1 MRKQKLLILITPS
14 VFKLDVRK
22 ERFFYMTTPRLLHD
36 QPQKKDPRPHV
47 VIIGAGFGGL
57 QAAKGLAHAPVR
69 VTVIDRTNHH
79 LFQPLLYQVA
89 TASLSPADICATT
102 RHVLKHQKNA
112 TVLLAEVTGIDVEN
126 KLVLLGEQAVS
137 YDYLIVATGAK
148 ENYFGHQDEWKPF
161 APGLKTIDDAR
172 ELRRKVLTAF
182 EEAELESDPRRIEE
196 LLTFV
201 IVGGGPTGVEMAG
214 AIAEM
219 AHKTLNDEFEH
230 IDPHNAHILLIEALP
245 RILGPFSEK
254 LARLAHRELVRKG
267 VDVRVNS
274 PLESIDGKGVVVA
287 GERIDAATIL
297 WTAGVLA
304 SPAGQWLGA
313 EVDRAGRVKV
323 QDDLSIPGHSE
334 IYVVGDTAAVMQ
346 DGKPVPGV
354 APAAMQMGRYV
365 AAAISAHTQGQ
376 EHGPSFHYVNKG
388 SLATV
393 GRNYAIVDLG
403 KIQFSGFIAWV
414 FWLFVHIVYLI
425 GFYNRFAVML
435 QWAASYLTF
444 HRRARIITRKASSS
458 VTVEKPTH
466 LREKAPEG
474 QKASRVS

>member
-1 MRKQKLLILITPS
+1 MATPQ
-14 VFKLDVRK
+14 
-22 ERFFYMTTPRLLHD
+22 LLHD
-36 QPQKKDPRPHV
+36 QEKTKKNDPRPHV

-57 QAAKGLAHAPVR
+57 RVAKGLADAPVR

-89 TASLSPADICATT
+89 TATLSPADICATT

-112 TVLLAEVTGIDVEN
+112 NVLLAEVTGIDVEN
-126 KLVLLGEQAVS
+126 KLVLLGEQAVA
-137 YDYLIVATGAK
+137 YDYLVVATGAK

-219 AHKTLNDEFEH
+219 AHKTLNNEFEH
-230 IDPHNAHILLIEALP
+230 IDPNNAHILLIEALP
-245 RILGPFSEK
+245 RILGPFPEK
-254 LARLAHRELVRKG
+254 LATLAHRELVRQG

-274 PLESIDGKGVVVA
+274 PLESIDADGVVVA
-287 GERIDAATIL
+287 GERINAATIL

-323 QDDLSIPGHSE
+323 ADDLSLPGHSE
-334 IYVVGDTAAVMQ
+334 IYVIGDTASVTQ

-365 AAAISAHTQGQ
+365 GAAISARTQNQ
-376 EHGPSFHYVNKG
+376 EHGPSFHYTNKG
-388 SLATV
+388 NLATV

-403 KIQFSGFIAWV
+403 KVQISGFIAWI
-414 FWLFVHIVYLI
+414 FWLVIHVFYLI
-425 GFYNRFAVML
+425 DFHNRFAVMV
-435 QWAASYLTF
+435 QWIASYMTY
-444 HRRARIITRKASSS
+444 HRRARIITSATR
-458 VTVEKPTH
+458 T
-466 LREKAPEG
+466 
-474 QKASRVS
+474 